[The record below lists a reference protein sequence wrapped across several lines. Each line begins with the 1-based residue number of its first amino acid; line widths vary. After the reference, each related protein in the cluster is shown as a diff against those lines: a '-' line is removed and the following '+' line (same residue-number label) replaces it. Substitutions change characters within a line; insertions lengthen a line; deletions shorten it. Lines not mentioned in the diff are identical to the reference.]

1 MFDQRKLLK
10 ISGAGSKSLL
20 SKRILAMIGRE
31 DLEAKGIWGGG
42 AGKVGWTH

>member
-10 ISGAGSKSLL
+10 IPGPDSKSPL

-31 DLEAKGIWGGG
+31 DLEAKGMEVGGE
-42 AGKVGWTH
+42 GWDGLL